1 MRIRTGPGRQDWR
14 DMGPAQG
21 RRSAPYA
28 MGGYL
33 VSCSPLPSPVTSG
46 WTALNRIRIPFD
58 KWRLKP

>member
-1 MRIRTGPGRQDWR
+1 
-14 DMGPAQG
+14 MGPAQG